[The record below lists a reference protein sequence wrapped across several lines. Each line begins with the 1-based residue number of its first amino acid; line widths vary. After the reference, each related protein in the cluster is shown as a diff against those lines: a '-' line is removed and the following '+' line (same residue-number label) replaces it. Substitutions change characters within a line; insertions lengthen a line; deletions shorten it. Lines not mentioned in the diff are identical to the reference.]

1 MRTLSLIE
9 MEYVSGGTEVPS
21 VITQSDFNRF
31 NAHLATIVNA
41 NANILYIVP
50 QDPFGSD
57 FAGNGATD
65 WWNLIQALNLTYGL
79 NPDIDFSDP
88 SQQTRDN
95 LLEGQRLENQY
106 LAATS
111 DTFDPFQMRPNSFGD
126 AAARIHDQER
136 AIYANQGDWFGVAR
150 VDLVFAAAAFDEFTQ
165 SGNPYYLGAA
175 AVFGVL
181 GVLETAIAGVLHV
194 VDSIFSWLAS
204 LFGVEGDQPGS
215 PTRPNN
221 RDYTPE
227 IDPGDELIADLQ
239 ATRLRLPSTIGS
251 QFGHYSP
258 TAATVMQRFTMTGWD
273 EWMMRY
279 DPENYGRRIAG
290 EVIP

>member
-1 MRTLSLIE
+1 MRGLMRFISRDSLIRRAPIPRVE
-9 MEYVSGGTEVPS
+9 LSEPLDWRLGDPRQHVGEPSLRVDAIELGGLDLGV
-21 VITQSDFNRF
+21 DC
-31 NAHLATIVNA
+31 
-41 NANILYIVP
+41 
-50 QDPFGSD
+50 GSP
-57 FAGNGATD
+57 
-65 WWNLIQALNLTYGL
+65 L
-79 NPDIDFSDP
+79 
-88 SQQTRDN
+88 
-95 LLEGQRLENQY
+95 
-106 LAATS
+106 
-111 DTFDPFQMRPNSFGD
+111 D
-126 AAARIHDQER
+126 AAARLHDQLR
-136 AIYANQGDWFGVAR
+136 PLYANQGDWFGVAR

-175 AVFGVL
+175 AMFGVL
-181 GVLETAIAGVLHV
+181 GVLETAIAGVMHV
-194 VDSIFSWLAS
+194 VDAIFSWLGS
-204 LFGVEGDQPGS
+204 LFGVEEDQPGS
-215 PTRPNN
+215 STRPNN

-239 ATRLRLPSTIGS
+239 ATRLRLPTTIGS